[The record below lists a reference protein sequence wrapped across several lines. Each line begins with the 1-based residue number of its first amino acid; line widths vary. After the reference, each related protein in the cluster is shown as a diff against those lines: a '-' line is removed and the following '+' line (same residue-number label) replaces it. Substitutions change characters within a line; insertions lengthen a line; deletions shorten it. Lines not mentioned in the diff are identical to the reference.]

1 MTAIELKMS
10 LLQEVMSLE
19 DEQLIK
25 KALDSVRRMKMAAFG
40 KATPVE
46 KPADDYAEPTK
57 EEILAGLRNALQ
69 DVKDL
74 REGKDVGHKFRDL
87 SELLNDDLIFSLYLK
102 QGFFF
107 DLDTSNFHLSKDKSQ
122 RLLHVIEKV

>member
-25 KALDSVRRMKMAAFG
+25 KALEMAAFG

-87 SELLNDDLIFSLYLK
+87 SELLNE
-102 QGFFF
+102 
-107 DLDTSNFHLSKDKSQ
+107 
-122 RLLHVIEKV
+122 V

>member
-25 KALDSVRRMKMAAFG
+25 KALDSVRHMKMAAFG

-57 EEILAGLRNALQ
+57 EEILALRNALQ

-87 SELLNDDLIFSLYLK
+87 SELLNE
-102 QGFFF
+102 
-107 DLDTSNFHLSKDKSQ
+107 
-122 RLLHVIEKV
+122 V

>member
-19 DEQLIK
+19 DEKLIK
-25 KALDSVRRMKMAAFG
+25 KALNSVRRMKMAAFG
-40 KATPVE
+40 KATPV
-46 KPADDYAEPTK
+46 EPTK

-87 SELLNDDLIFSLYLK
+87 SELLNE
-102 QGFFF
+102 
-107 DLDTSNFHLSKDKSQ
+107 
-122 RLLHVIEKV
+122 V

>member
-19 DEQLIK
+19 DEKLIK
-25 KALDSVRRMKMAAFG
+25 KALNSVRRMKMAAFG
-40 KATPVE
+40 KAAPIKKST
-46 KPADDYAEPTK
+46 DNYMEPTK
-57 EEILAGLRNALQ
+57 KEILARLKNALQ

-87 SELLNDDLIFSLYLK
+87 SELLNE
-102 QGFFF
+102 
-107 DLDTSNFHLSKDKSQ
+107 
-122 RLLHVIEKV
+122 V

>member
-19 DEQLIK
+19 DEKLIK
-25 KALDSVRRMKMAAFG
+25 KALNSVRRMKMAAFG

-46 KPADDYAEPTK
+46 KSADDYV

-87 SELLNDDLIFSLYLK
+87 SELLNE
-102 QGFFF
+102 
-107 DLDTSNFHLSKDKSQ
+107 
-122 RLLHVIEKV
+122 V

>member
-40 KATPVE
+40 KATPV
-46 KPADDYAEPTK
+46 DDYVEPTK

-87 SELLNDDLIFSLYLK
+87 SELLNE
-102 QGFFF
+102 
-107 DLDTSNFHLSKDKSQ
+107 
-122 RLLHVIEKV
+122 V

>member
-25 KALDSVRRMKMAAFG
+25 KALDSVRRMKMA
-40 KATPVE
+40 TTVE
-46 KPADDYAEPTK
+46 KPADDYVEPTK

-87 SELLNDDLIFSLYLK
+87 SELLNE
-102 QGFFF
+102 
-107 DLDTSNFHLSKDKSQ
+107 
-122 RLLHVIEKV
+122 V

>member
-46 KPADDYAEPTK
+46 KPADDYAYQGGDLGGAK
-57 EEILAGLRNALQ
+57 ECPAR
-69 DVKDL
+69 
-74 REGKDVGHKFRDL
+74 REGFA
-87 SELLNDDLIFSLYLK
+87 
-102 QGFFF
+102 
-107 DLDTSNFHLSKDKSQ
+107 
-122 RLLHVIEKV
+122 

>member
-25 KALDSVRRMKMAAFG
+25 KALKMAAFG
-40 KATPVE
+40 KVTPVE

-74 REGKDVGHKFRDL
+74 REGKDVSGKFMDARKW
-87 SELLNDDLIFSLYLK
+87 LK
-102 QGFFF
+102 T
-107 DLDTSNFHLSKDKSQ
+107 LD
-122 RLLHVIEKV
+122 

>member
-74 REGKDVGHKFRDL
+74 SGYVFGTLFASVGAQSRMIT
-87 SELLNDDLIFSLYLK
+87 NNRCFSRVIDNYNTK
-102 QGFFF
+102 VY
-107 DLDTSNFHLSKDKSQ
+107 DKAI
-122 RLLHVIEKV
+122 H

>member
-10 LLQEVMSLE
+10 LLQEVMALE

-25 KALDSVRRMKMAAFG
+25 KALNSVRRLKEATLRKAAP
-40 KATPVE
+40 AEAV
-46 KPADDYAEPTK
+46 ADDYVEPTK

-74 REGKDVGHKFRDL
+74 REGKDVSHKFMDAR
-87 SELLNDDLIFSLYLK
+87 EWLK
-102 QGFFF
+102 T
-107 DLDTSNFHLSKDKSQ
+107 LD
-122 RLLHVIEKV
+122 

>member
-46 KPADDYAEPTK
+46 KPADDYAEPPRRRSWR
-57 EEILAGLRNALQ
+57 G
-69 DVKDL
+69 
-74 REGKDVGHKFRDL
+74 
-87 SELLNDDLIFSLYLK
+87 
-102 QGFFF
+102 
-107 DLDTSNFHLSKDKSQ
+107 
-122 RLLHVIEKV
+122 